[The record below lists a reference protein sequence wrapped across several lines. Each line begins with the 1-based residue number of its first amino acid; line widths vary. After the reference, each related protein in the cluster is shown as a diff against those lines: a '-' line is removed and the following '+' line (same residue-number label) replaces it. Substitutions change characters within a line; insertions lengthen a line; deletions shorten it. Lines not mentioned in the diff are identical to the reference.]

1 MTEKRTKHRRQYNPV
16 TLFPLNSQTDGLVL
30 SERRRLPT
38 RRVNDIE
45 VKELSYQDF
54 ISKTGA
60 GYIVSKIRKA

>member
-1 MTEKRTKHRRQYNPV
+1 MTGKRTKHRRKYKPV
-16 TLFPLNSQTDGLVL
+16 TLFPQHSQRDGLVL

-54 ISKTGA
+54 IS
-60 GYIVSKIRKA
+60 